1 MEDKK
6 ISIIIP
12 VYNAEKYIDRAVN
25 CVLMQTYKN
34 WELILVDNCSNDS
47 TVDKCKEWIEKDNRI
62 IGVFHNENMGI
73 GQSRTDGIA
82 ISTGDYIGFMD
93 VDDYIHPQMYEIM
106 VKTAAEKN
114 AEIVMCNA
122 KMHQESEKIDFKS
135 IDKNITTRTL
145 KLREI
150 YQEMFSKW
158 PRNFP
163 HMFVWNKLIKSEVAK
178 MIKVLFY
185 GGEDLYFS
193 FQAYNIAER
202 ITIVDT
208 PPLYYWIQRGDSETH
223 KDFNLRNVQLL
234 QVRFWIDKDVYEN
247 KKIFYGLV
255 AERTYKDLLIARA
268 ESKNSLYNNEVK
280 CVFKSEFSEFQKRFL
295 KCKGVT
301 LKSKLI
307 LSLLWYCPILYEYL
321 RRR

>member
-47 TVDKCKEWIEKDNRI
+47 TVDKCKEWIEKDDRI

-93 VDDYIHPQMYEIM
+93 VDDYIHPRMYEIM
-106 VKTAAEKN
+106 VKIAAEYN
-114 AEIVMCNA
+114 AEIVMCNT
-122 KMHQESEKIDFKS
+122 KMHQEFEKIDFKS
-135 IDKNITTRTL
+135 IDEKITTNTME
-145 KLREI
+145 LREI

-163 HMFVWNKLIKSEVAK
+163 HLVVWNKLIKSELAK
-178 MIKVLFY
+178 QIKVLFS
-185 GGEDLYFS
+185 GGEDTYYS

-202 ITIVDT
+202 LTLVDS
-208 PPLYYWIQRGDSETH
+208 PPLYYWTQRGDSETH
-223 KDFNLRNVQLL
+223 KGFDKRDLSVLRVSLL
-234 QVRFWIDKDVYEN
+234 MDKDVYE
-247 KKIFYGLV
+247 KKKDLYGLV
-255 AERTYKDLLIARA
+255 TERTYKDLLLVRA
-268 ESKNSLYNNEVK
+268 NSKKTKYEKEVK
-280 CVFKSEFSEFQKRFL
+280 VFLKSEFPEFQKRFV
-295 KCKGVT
+295 KCKDVT
-301 LKSKLI
+301 LKTKLI